1 MFTAIYPAAFLPEV
15 NGKGL
20 HVRFPELP
28 EALTGGDDLAD
39 TFAEATDCLA
49 EAIAGRIAR
58 GDEISPRRRSPATPD
73 QRSSLPCAEAGVV
86 SRHAGTR
93 DDSGRAGGTR
103 QAHHCNVRGCRV
115 RSAYNPFIL
124 FNYSG

>member
-49 EAIAGRIAR
+49 ELLPA
-58 GDEISPRRRSPATPD
+58 ESP
-73 QRSSLPCAEAGVV
+73 VV
-86 SRHAGTR
+86 TR
-93 DDSGRAGGTR
+93 FPPPSKPGNA
-103 QAHHCNVRGCRV
+103 
-115 RSAYNPFIL
+115 
-124 FNYSG
+124 